1 MAQRQTW
8 LVTRTS
14 GLRKCRIVRDGAALV
29 PVCRS
34 GGNEAGVDEQFRCT
48 SIIYDHS
55 PTVTELSPSVW
66 VVVQSVISFIL
77 SPHAARD
84 KVVVA

>member
-8 LVTRTS
+8 LVTSTS

-34 GGNEAGVDEQFRCT
+34 GGNEADEQFRCT

-77 SPHAARD
+77 SPHAARNE
-84 KVVVA
+84 VVVA